1 MKLYQNKF
9 MNYLSLHS
17 ADIAHARSQMA
28 LDTPFAE
35 DKYRVENL
43 VFHSTGNTVKNEQ
56 KY

>member
-1 MKLYQNKF
+1 

-35 DKYRVENL
+35 DKYRIKNL

>member
-1 MKLYQNKF
+1 MQD
-9 MNYLSLHS
+9 H
-17 ADIAHARSQMA
+17 RQMA

-35 DKYRVENL
+35 DKYRVKNL